1 MARPNHLL
9 QSLPD
14 GPPEMTPEGGI
25 GMQSQMIGELVAAK
39 AAADHELRNVS
50 KSKSND
56 FFHSTYADLDAV
68 TKQVRPIYGKHGL
81 MFAQAPWFIDGT
93 DVLVTTLAHN
103 SGQWIRSVMRL
114 EPVPNK
120 EGNITPQAHGSALTY
135 ARRYALSGMANIAQT
150 DEDDD
155 GNAASTPPL
164 VEHADHYGGADEDG
178 ALKPPTDDPP
188 FPQTEDE
195 TKLFNAIDAISSMDT
210 MRMFSTSPEMQQ
222 LRQRVRREVWI
233 GPWDAKKKEIIDGN
247 R

>member
-1 MARPNHLL
+1 M

-14 GPPEMTPEGGI
+14 GPPEMAPEGRI
-25 GMQSQMIGELVAAK
+25 GMQSQTIGELVAAK

-56 FFHSTYADLDAV
+56 FFHSTYADLDAI

-81 MFAQAPWFIDGT
+81 MFSQAPWFIDGT

-114 EPVPNK
+114 EPVPDK
-120 EGNITPQAHGSALTY
+120 SGNVTPQAHGSALTY

-155 GNAASTPPL
+155 GNAASTPPSAPP
-164 VEHADHYGGADEDG
+164 ADPQASAPPHPDVTQPLERIKHELTKPERDAKDCER
-178 ALKPPTDDPP
+178 ALAM
-188 FPQTEDE
+188 
-195 TKLFNAIDAISSMDT
+195 AIDAIGSMESLKLFT
-210 MRMFSTSPEMQQ
+210 HSPECKQM
-222 LRQRVRREVWI
+222 REWVPRALWI
-233 GPWDAKKKEIIDGN
+233 DQFDAKKKEIIDNGK
-247 R
+247 